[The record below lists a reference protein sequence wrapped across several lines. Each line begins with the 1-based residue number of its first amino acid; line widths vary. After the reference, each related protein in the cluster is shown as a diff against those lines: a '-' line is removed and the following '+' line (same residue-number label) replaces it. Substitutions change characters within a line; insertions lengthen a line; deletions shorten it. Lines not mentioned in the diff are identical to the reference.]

1 MFSAIEK
8 SFFRRR
14 RNEQTLIMMNIT
26 LIRNDTKN
34 RESLATLSLGTLSYS
49 VGNSKTAHFN
59 EKNAADWLHFPVCR
73 HTIVWGDYGTL
84 HTHTI
89 YLR

>member
-26 LIRNDTKN
+26 LIRKDTKN
-34 RESLATLSLGTLSYS
+34 RESLATLSLDTLIQRIQTGSQQ
-49 VGNSKTAHFN
+49 TASWVLN
-59 EKNAADWLHFPVCR
+59 
-73 HTIVWGDYGTL
+73 
-84 HTHTI
+84 
-89 YLR
+89 